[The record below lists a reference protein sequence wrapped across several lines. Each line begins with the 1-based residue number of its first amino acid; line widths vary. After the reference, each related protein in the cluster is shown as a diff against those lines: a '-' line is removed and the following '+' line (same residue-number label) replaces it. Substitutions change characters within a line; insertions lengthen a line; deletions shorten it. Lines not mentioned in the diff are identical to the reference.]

1 MAIAVA
7 LATQERRIRRIRNVA
22 VFALF
27 ATLIGAYLLAF
38 GPPKGFTARP
48 GELPSGQHAAT
59 GPLGVPA
66 AGNWADDG
74 AVGDGVSAFDD
85 GHAAVANLEPALLG
99 ALRSAATD
107 AADAGI
113 AVAVTSGW
121 RSAEYQDRLL
131 QDAVAQYGSEAEA
144 ARWVAT
150 AATSAH
156 VHGGAVDV
164 GPHAAIEWLSFSG
177 AWYGLC
183 QIYANEPWHF
193 EYLPDAAT
201 YGCPAMY
208 PDPTWDPRLN
218 PG

>member
-1 MAIAVA
+1 MA
-7 LATQERRIRRIRNVA
+7 LSLSLDTRERRTQHLQNVA

-27 ATLIGAYLLAF
+27 AALISVYLLAF
-38 GPPKGFTARP
+38 GPPPGFTVRP
-48 GELPSGQHAAT
+48 GELPSGHHAAT

-66 AGNWADDG
+66 N
-74 AVGDGVSAFDD
+74 DGVISGYVSASDD
-85 GHAAVANLEPALLG
+85 THPAMSKLDSALLG
-99 ALRSAATD
+99 ALRSAAAD
-107 AADAGI
+107 AAAAGI
-113 AVAVTSGW
+113 AVVVTSGW
-121 RSAEYQDRLL
+121 RSPEYQQQLL
-131 QDAVAQYGSEAEA
+131 HDAVAQYGSEAEA

-150 AATSAH
+150 AETSAH
-156 VHGGAVDV
+156 VQGDAVDV
-164 GPHAAIEWLSFSG
+164 GPHAAIEWLSFNG

-218 PG
+218 PA